1 VYIIVGAYHKMTQIT
16 PIPKNLNTISDIST
30 YIPIV
35 VSNIISKIYSY
46 IIEEKMKLFV
56 RIINNQYGFRDSEE
70 IGSREA
76 IFFLRYK
83 NLNK

>member
-1 VYIIVGAYHKMTQIT
+1 
-16 PIPKNLNTISDIST
+16 
-30 YIPIV
+30 
-35 VSNIISKIYSY
+35 
-46 IIEEKMKLFV
+46 MKLFV